1 MSVVNI
7 RRDVDDK
14 FYRYRMPLL
23 QTKIEGKGNGIKTV
37 IPNMSDI
44 ARSLSRPPTY
54 PTKFFGCELGA
65 QTSFDE
71 KNDRYIVNGA
81 HDADRLRELLDGFID
96 KFVLCG
102 DCKNPETDLKIL
114 KDGDILR
121 NCKACGKRTG
131 VDMKHKLTTFIVK
144 HPPPKRVKGAKG
156 AGKSAGQDAGD
167 AGSDDELTKRIKAE
181 AAEIPTAEQRGN
193 VDDDWSVD
201 TSEAAV
207 AARVKAL
214 EGGVKSSLV
223 LGDDDE
229 DEDEDSPYSQFG
241 QWLIANRK
249 GGEEG
254 RECTP
259 AEVYKKAQEFGI
271 EKKHKT
277 VQVLAQA
284 LFTED
289 APKEIEKYGAVLA
302 KMVGDSEKHQKAML
316 GGFERLAGVQYPSLV
331 PNGVPKILMA
341 LYQID
346 VLDEDFVKNWG
357 THVSKKYVDKDI
369 SKKVRRAA
377 APFLEWLDQA
387 DSESEDDDDEDSDD
401 ESEDEEPPKPKAKAN
416 GNGVKKQAA
425 PAPAQNDEDDDSDLD
440 NL

>member
-44 ARSLSRPPTY
+44 ARSLSRPPAY

-65 QTSFDE
+65 QVSADDKT
-71 KNDRYIVNGA
+71 DRYIVNGA

-167 AGSDDELTKRIKAE
+167 GGSDDELTKRIKAE

-214 EGGVKSSLV
+214 EGSVKSSLV
-223 LGDDDE
+223 LGDEEE
-229 DEDEDSPYSQFG
+229 DEDEDSPYAQFG
-241 QWLIANRK
+241 RWLVANRK

-254 RECTP
+254 RECSA

-277 VQVLAQA
+277 VQVLAQS

-289 APKEIEKYGAVLA
+289 APKEIERYGAVLA

-316 GGFERLAGVQYPSLV
+316 GGFERLAGVQCPALV

-346 VLDEDFVKNWG
+346 VLDEEFVKNWG
-357 THVSKKYVDKDI
+357 THVSKKYVDKDT

-377 APFLEWLDQA
+377 APFLQWLDEA
-387 DSESEDDDDEDSDD
+387 DSDSDDDEDDSDD
-401 ESEDEEPPKPKAKAN
+401 DAKPN
-416 GNGVKKQAA
+416 GNGAKKSSEE
-425 PAPAQNDEDDDSDLD
+425 EDDDSDLD